1 MPAYVINDMIGSEPA
16 PFEEYKRLAPE
27 EVVRFGGRYLV
38 SGGHSEKLEGDWTPR
53 RLVILEFPSLDQAR
67 AWIDSRTMPRPGS
80 CGCAPRCRT
89 RWWSNVWTPADCSGI
104 GTAVAHIEEDC

>member
-67 AWIDSRTMPRPGS
+67 AWIDSPDYAPARQLRMRSTVSNPVVVECVDPG
-80 CGCAPRCRT
+80 
-89 RWWSNVWTPADCSGI
+89 
-104 GTAVAHIEEDC
+104 